1 MKMYTN
7 VRFARSP
14 EAKVTGQV
22 PGDLSFLAGP
32 PAWPPCTVAPRR
44 GRPRALSFWVSK
56 KSQQPG
62 FLWKLPYFS
71 NPVWVKVATFPGSR
85 FYLWRELRK
94 NPAKEEPP
102 RVSALTSCI
111 RRGAAIS
118 RCLICSQTICN
129 IIKSFPNHTHH
140 LANTKINKTEQNE
153 LCQK

>member
-1 MKMYTN
+1 MELIKYDSDILHMKMYTN

-102 RVSALTSCI
+102 VFQPSPGAIAASEEEQRFPGVSFVHRLSAILSSHFLITLT
-111 RRGAAIS
+111 
-118 RCLICSQTICN
+118 T
-129 IIKSFPNHTHH
+129 
-140 LANTKINKTEQNE
+140 
-153 LCQK
+153 